1 MTTQQ
6 QRPDLALPSEFV
18 IRNACVLTMDPQL
31 GELPSGDI
39 HIRNG
44 EIVAVGH
51 QLSCPGG
58 ITEVS
63 GEDLIALP
71 GFVDTHWH
79 LWNSA
84 LRGLVRGD
92 DSECGYFP
100 VTLKLGPGTPNGRT
114 FRVRGRGVHK
124 NDGST
129 GDLLVTVEVQVPNQ
143 LNDTAKEALESFAA
157 ALDDADPRSSLYA

>member
-18 IRNACVLTMDPQL
+18 IRNACVLTMDPKL
-31 GELPSGDI
+31 GELPNGDI

-58 ITEVS
+58 IMEVS

-100 VTLKLGPGTPNGRT
+100 VTLKLGPLFTPDDSYRAVRLGIAEGLLSGITTVHNWSHNTSTPQHADAELASVPVLAGNGTTGVAHGR
-114 FRVRGRGVHK
+114 
-124 NDGST
+124 
-129 GDLLVTVEVQVPNQ
+129 
-143 LNDTAKEALESFAA
+143 
-157 ALDDADPRSSLYA
+157 